1 MLLKIYKDEVLI
13 MGNDISKMRNI
24 GISAHIDS
32 GKTTLSERILFYCDR
47 IHALHEVRGK
57 DGVGATMDN
66 MELEK
71 ERGITIQSASTQV
84 KWKDYTV
91 NVIDTPGHV
100 DFTIE
105 VERSLRVLDGAI
117 LVLCSVGGVQSQS
130 ITVDR
135 QLKRYHVPRITFVNK
150 CDRTG
155 ANPFKVRMQL
165 REKLGLNAYMMQIPI
180 GLEDKLEGVVDLVTM
195 KAMYFEGENG
205 TQIRM
210 AEIPQHLLADAQKY
224 REEMIDAATMF
235 SDELAEAFL
244 EGAETE
250 EMIRAAVRKG
260 TLAEQFVPVF
270 LGSAYKNKGIQPLLD
285 AVGYYLPDP
294 TEIENTALDLDE
306 NEKPVVLGTDENA
319 PVVALGF
326 KLEDGKYGQLTYV
339 RVYQGTLKKGEELFN
354 TRAKK
359 KFKVGRLVRMNS
371 ATMEDI
377 NEGGPGD
384 IVALFGIDC
393 ASGDTFC
400 GGNLNYAMSSMYVP
414 DPVISLSLTPKDK
427 QAADQMS
434 KALNRFTKED
444 PTFRSYVDKESNQ
457 TIIQGMGEL
466 HLEVYIE
473 RMKREYKCDV
483 ETGMPQVAYR
493 EAITQR
499 ADFNYTHKKQTGG
512 SGQFGRVA
520 GFIEPCTE
528 QDYEFDN
535 QIKGGAIPS
544 EFIPSCDKGFKEAI
558 KRGTLIG
565 FPIVGTK
572 VTINDGQS
580 HPVDS
585 SDMAFQ
591 AAAIG
596 AFREAYKAA
605 KPAILEPIMKGSI
618 EGPQE
623 FQGNIFGLINQ
634 RRGIIISSTED
645 DNFTRVDAEVP
656 LSEMFGFSTI
666 LRSSTQ
672 GKAEY
677 SMEFA
682 KYGKAP
688 ASISEELI
696 KEYEAKRLAE
706 KK

>member
-1 MLLKIYKDEVLI
+1 

-135 QLKRYHVPRITFVNK
+135 QLKRYHVPRIAFVNK

-244 EGAETE
+244 EGTETE

-294 TEIENTALDLDE
+294 TEIENTALDIDE

-371 ATMEDI
+371 ASMEDI

-520 GFIEPCTE
+520 GFIEPITE

-605 KPAILEPIMKGSI
+605 KPAILEPIMKVSI